1 MPGSYSIP
9 FTSHLARPIFVSKRN
24 KMNRI
29 VGMLGGIV
37 VTCVL
42 ACSKPIE
49 DKTAKLVIDLHQSA
63 ISINH
68 IDSADVV
75 FRKTGTNTQV
85 RQRFVKTMQNL
96 MVPMRSLTPGTWNA
110 DIEVYTK
117 TVNQQSNQ
125 YVFIKPI
132 LITEQAT
139 DTQIPGPGPTSG
151 NGWVKRYVKA
161 SAGNQVVA
169 IIPEDVYDS
178 YFEVRTKEQGP
189 LVFGV
194 QREAINVNHVV
205 ELKSWACTNTCLNA
219 EGRIT
224 DINHFMPFTETIFS
238 APWTR
243 NEINI
248 SVFNNKS
255 EELLK
260 FEHTWH
266 K

>member
-1 MPGSYSIP
+1 
-9 FTSHLARPIFVSKRN
+9 
-24 KMNRI
+24 MNRMVAAI
-29 VGMLGGIV
+29 GVILIIGG
-37 VTCVL
+37 L
-42 ACSKPIE
+42 ACTKPVE
-49 DKTAKLVIDLHQSA
+49 DRTAKLIIDLQRSA

-96 MVPMRSLTPGTWNA
+96 MAPLRSLTPGTWNA
-110 DIEVYTK
+110 DIEIYTK

-132 LITEQAT
+132 LIKEQAN
-139 DTQIPGPGPTSG
+139 DTQIPGPGSTSG
-151 NGWVKRYVKA
+151 NGWLKRHVKA
-161 SAGNQVVA
+161 SAGNQVVV
-169 IIPEDVYDS
+169 IIPDDVYDS
-178 YFEVRTKEQGP
+178 YFEFRSNMQGP
-189 LVFGV
+189 LLFGV

-205 ELKSWACTNTCLNA
+205 KQQDWACFSNCLNA
-219 EGRIT
+219 EGRIA
-224 DINHFMPFTETIFS
+224 DINEFMTFTETIFS

-260 FEHTWH
+260 FKRTWH